1 MNGFVW
7 GEGRGRDDGGLR
19 APHPPTPPPGI
30 TGDLALGLKVLLFYG
45 TDLLSSSS
53 PRITTSWVMASSF
66 GHISEGPMIV
76 SDRQAQ
82 WGEKKEKKKRS
93 RGRGGWVGG
102 NQ

>member
-1 MNGFVW
+1 MGSC
-7 GEGRGRDDGGLR
+7 GGR
-19 APHPPTPPPGI
+19 
-30 TGDLALGLKVLLFYG
+30 GDLALGLKVLLFYG

-82 WGEKKEKKKRS
+82 WGEKKEKKKKVT
-93 RGRGGWVGG
+93 GQGWVGG
-102 NQ
+102 GKSINPSKTAEPER